1 MPVMGNMAVV
11 AQGLTWLELRR
22 LLRLPQ
28 LPTRYAAVRGGQQQ
42 PTRDED
48 GAEGG
53 GGGEGEE
60 EGGVEGGGDGG
71 GGALLLPQMYR
82 HCKPPSFLRWLL
94 RHKETFK
101 KKMPFDW
108 KANWVKL
115 SFGHLKMK
123 KRTHSLHLQKHGAEL
138 ALCLH
143 QSIQTSERI
152 VVFNL
157 GVRVCG
163 RVWVAP
169 KKNTKQ
175 EATLPAVAN

>member
-1 MPVMGNMAVV
+1 VPVMGSKAAV
-11 AQGLTWLELRR
+11 AQGLTWLQLRLRR
-22 LLRLPQ
+22 RLPQ
-28 LPTRYAAVRGGQQQ
+28 LPRKYAAARGGPQQ

-101 KKMPFDW
+101 KK
-108 KANWVKL
+108 N
-115 SFGHLKMK
+115 
-123 KRTHSLHLQKHGAEL
+123 
-138 ALCLH
+138 AL
-143 QSIQTSERI
+143 
-152 VVFNL
+152 
-157 GVRVCG
+157 
-163 RVWVAP
+163 
-169 KKNTKQ
+169 
-175 EATLPAVAN
+175 

>member
-1 MPVMGNMAVV
+1 MPVMGSKAAA
-11 AQGLTWLELRR
+11 AQGLTWLQLRPR
-22 LLRLPQ
+22 RRLPQ
-28 LPTRYAAVRGGQQQ
+28 LPRRYAAARGGPQQ

-60 EGGVEGGGDGG
+60 EGGVDGGGDGG

-94 RHKETFK
+94 SHKETFKK

-123 KRTHSLHLQKHGAEL
+123 EKTTHSTSKKHGAEL

-143 QSIQTSERI
+143 QSIQTS
-152 VVFNL
+152 
-157 GVRVCG
+157 
-163 RVWVAP
+163 
-169 KKNTKQ
+169 
-175 EATLPAVAN
+175 

>member
-1 MPVMGNMAVV
+1 MPVMGNTAAA
-11 AQGLTWLELRR
+11 AQGLTWLQLRP

-28 LPTRYAAVRGGQQQ
+28 LRRRYAAVRGGQQQ

-101 KKMPFDW
+101 KKCPLIG
-108 KANWVKL
+108 KQTG
-115 SFGHLKMK
+115 SSCHL
-123 KRTHSLHLQKHGAEL
+123 A
-138 ALCLH
+138 
-143 QSIQTSERI
+143 I
-152 VVFNL
+152 
-157 GVRVCG
+157 
-163 RVWVAP
+163 
-169 KKNTKQ
+169 
-175 EATLPAVAN
+175 